1 MTLVIETGQDNQILR
16 RKSEPIKTI
25 DKKILRLLKE
35 MEKSMKEEK
44 GVGLAAPQV
53 GRNVRMILVLLN
65 NKNLIPMINPEII
78 DHSDKTEVGE
88 EGCLSL
94 PGIWGNVERYHEIT
108 VKYLDEK
115 GTDRI
120 LKLEG
125 FNARVVQ
132 HEIDHL
138 NGILFTDYLDAEDS
152 LLNVMNQRET
162 ERL

>member
-1 MTLVIETGQDNQILR
+1 MAIKIETGQDNEILR
-16 RKSEPIKTI
+16 KKSELIKQI
-25 DKKILRLLKE
+25 DKKVLKLLKE

-53 GRNVRMILVLLN
+53 GENIRMILVLLN
-65 NKNLIPMINPEII
+65 NKNLIPMINPVITV
-78 DHSDKTEVGE
+78 HSDATEIGE

-94 PGIWGNVERYHEIT
+94 PGIWGNVKRYKEIT
-108 VKYLDEK
+108 ARYQNEK
-115 GTDRI
+115 GEKQI

-125 FNARVVQ
+125 FNARIIQ

-138 NGILFTDYLDAEDS
+138 DGILFIDRLDSDGN
-152 LLNVMNQRET
+152 LLNVMNQKES